1 MMSSIEFQ
9 NDLEKLLAIMPPK
22 VASNLTQDDLN
33 DVIEIVLDIGRM
45 PEVRHS
51 GGRIEKLGNEIIDE
65 NDIEFVASR
74 IQEFTHDNRS
84 GIPGTLHR
92 ISGIRNRQGK
102 VIGLTCRIGRV
113 VTGTIACIK
122 DICTQGKSILFL
134 GPPGVGKTTK
144 LREIS
149 RLVADE
155 LGKRVVIVDTSN
167 EIAGDGDVPHPAVGS
182 ARRMQVAQPE
192 FQKDIMIEAVENH
205 TPEVIVV
212 DEIGTEAEAQAAR
225 TIAERGVMLI
235 ATAHGN
241 CLESLIKNPT
251 LSDLVGGIQ
260 SVTLGDDEAKRRASQ
275 KTVLEREKQ
284 PTFDI
289 VIEILDRNTLAV
301 YKNTSEA
308 VDYIL
313 RGWPIRPELRKV
325 DQNICVKTNEQVTE
339 LKQELKAELQKQ
351 EVQAQKDN
359 SMNFSFSRQDYVE
372 KVKPLKKVYL
382 YAVSRTIVEKII
394 ERLDLNVEIT
404 RNVEDADIAV
414 VHKNF
419 AKGGAK
425 VLSTAQEYRVQIFY
439 VKTNSMAQIQKV
451 LKDALDIRPGDTEVL
466 QGYTD
471 STEVALDETKAAI
484 KMIQEGAKEIELA
497 PQNQQIRKLQHELVE
512 QYNLT
517 SISIGDEPNRRL
529 KVLGKEK

>member
-1 MMSSIEFQ
+1 MTSNLQLQ
-9 NDLEKLLAIMPPK
+9 NDLEKLMAIMPRK
-22 VASNLTQDDLN
+22 VASGLSPDKLE
-33 DVIEIVLDIGRM
+33 DVIEIVLDIGR
-45 PEVRHS
+45 PAEIRHS
-51 GGRIEKLGNEIIDE
+51 GGKIEKLGEEFIDE
-65 NDIEFVASR
+65 NDINYVTSR

-84 GIPGTLHR
+84 GIAGTLHR
-92 ISGIRNRQGK
+92 ISAIRNRQGK

-134 GPPGVGKTTK
+134 GRPGVGKTTK

-167 EIAGDGDVPHPAVGS
+167 EIAGDGDTPHPAIGS
-182 ARRMQVAQPE
+182 ARRMQVPQPE
-192 FQKDIMIEAVENH
+192 YQKDIMIEAVENH

-241 CLESLIKNPT
+241 SLENLIKNPT

-289 VIEILDRNTLAV
+289 VIEIIDRNTLAV

-313 RGWPIRPELRKV
+313 RGWPIRPEIRKV
-325 DQNICVKTNEQVTE
+325 DKEYGADKPIAHHQEETVKQVETS
-339 LKQELKAELQKQ
+339 QTAS
-351 EVQAQKDN
+351 DN
-359 SMNFSFSRQDYVE
+359 QMNFSFSRQKYCE
-372 KVKPLKKVYL
+372 QNKACKKIYL

-394 ERLDLNVEIT
+394 ERLDFNVEIT
-404 RNVEDADIAV
+404 RNVEEADTVIA
-414 VHKNF
+414 HKNF

-425 VLSTAQEYRVQIFY
+425 ILNTAKEYRVQIFY

-451 LKDALDIRPGDTEVL
+451 LKEALDIRPEDNPEPESFQDETEL
-466 QGYTD
+466 
-471 STEVALDETKAAI
+471 ALDEVKAAVKQI
-484 KMIQEGAKEIELA
+484 SEGRDYVDLE
-497 PQNQQIRKLQHELVE
+497 PQNTQTRKLQHELIE
-512 QYNLT
+512 QYGLKG
-517 SISIGDEPNRRL
+517 ISVDEGENRHIRVS
-529 KVLGKEK
+529 KG